1 MKNYLLSIFGS
12 NKLDEKPVDNKRVD
26 NKRHN
31 EENQELIDSV
41 RAAKEEWHAA
51 QIYFENVSEPDLVDF
66 SIYKLEAARR
76 KYMYLLKLARNEG
89 AEDRRILEGNNDIAL
104 S

>member
-1 MKNYLLSIFGS
+1 MKNYLLSLFS
-12 NKLDEKPVDNKRVD
+12 NNKLGEKQVDEKQT
-26 NKRHN
+26 

-41 RAAKEEWHAA
+41 RAAKEEWQAA
-51 QIYFENVSEPDLVDF
+51 QVYFENVSEPDLVDF

-76 KYMYLLKLARNEG
+76 KYMYLLKLAKNKS
-89 AEDRRILEGNNDIAL
+89 AEDRRILEEKSEKAL

>member
-1 MKNYLLSIFGS
+1 MKNYLLSLFSS
-12 NKLDEKPVDNKRVD
+12 NKLDEKPVDEKRGLD
-26 NKRHN
+26 KQN

-41 RAAKEEWHAA
+41 RAAKEEWQAA
-51 QIYFENVSEPDLVDF
+51 QVYFENVSEPDLVDF
-66 SIYKLEAARR
+66 SIYRLEAARR

-89 AEDRRILEGNNDIAL
+89 AEDRRILEEKSVKAL